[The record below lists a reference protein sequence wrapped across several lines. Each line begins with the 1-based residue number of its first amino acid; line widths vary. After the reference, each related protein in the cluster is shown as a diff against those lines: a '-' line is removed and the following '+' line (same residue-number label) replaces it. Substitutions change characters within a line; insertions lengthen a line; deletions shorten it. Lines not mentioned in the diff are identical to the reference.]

1 MKKYQDIIILKTV
14 NLIGGKLFPL
24 CKDLNSDFT
33 LINHLSFQASTCYS
47 PLILVSKYAMI
58 LMNDTPIIILKSQLI
73 TREGFL
79 RKNIVAV
86 SFFQNCAIHQYS

>member
-1 MKKYQDIIILKTV
+1 MPVFKEFSLMFSLRPYLSILSIK
-14 NLIGGKLFPL
+14 
-24 CKDLNSDFT
+24 
-33 LINHLSFQASTCYS
+33 
-47 PLILVSKYAMI
+47 LILQDANVVS
-58 LMNDTPIIILKSQLI
+58 LI

>member
-1 MKKYQDIIILKTV
+1 MLNHIELVCYHITSETETHFQRTTAGQNHNAITYNLMKLK
-14 NLIGGKLFPL
+14 LLFL
-24 CKDLNSDFT
+24 CRVMQNE
-33 LINHLSFQASTCYS
+33 
-47 PLILVSKYAMI
+47 
-58 LMNDTPIIILKSQLI
+58 

>member
-1 MKKYQDIIILKTV
+1 MPTEQHLTEMNNKKDKAKKRKRQEDEE
-14 NLIGGKLFPL
+14 
-24 CKDLNSDFT
+24 DLE
-33 LINHLSFQASTCYS
+33 
-47 PLILVSKYAMI
+47 K
-58 LMNDTPIIILKSQLI
+58 

>member
-1 MKKYQDIIILKTV
+1 MKE
-14 NLIGGKLFPL
+14 
-24 CKDLNSDFT
+24 
-33 LINHLSFQASTCYS
+33 HRE
-47 PLILVSKYAMI
+47 
-58 LMNDTPIIILKSQLI
+58 

>member
-1 MKKYQDIIILKTV
+1 MATAKATITITTI
-14 NLIGGKLFPL
+14 
-24 CKDLNSDFT
+24 
-33 LINHLSFQASTCYS
+33 
-47 PLILVSKYAMI
+47 
-58 LMNDTPIIILKSQLI
+58 I

>member
-1 MKKYQDIIILKTV
+1 MTDTQDQKNKKLKCLTR
-14 NLIGGKLFPL
+14 KTT
-24 CKDLNSDFT
+24 K
-33 LINHLSFQASTCYS
+33 
-47 PLILVSKYAMI
+47 
-58 LMNDTPIIILKSQLI
+58 

>member
-1 MKKYQDIIILKTV
+1 MALFGDSVEKVTSDDQMKL
-14 NLIGGKLFPL
+14 
-24 CKDLNSDFT
+24 
-33 LINHLSFQASTCYS
+33 
-47 PLILVSKYAMI
+47 
-58 LMNDTPIIILKSQLI
+58 